1 MYKAIAANKRN
12 TIIIMAVFIA
22 LITGIGWFIA
32 YLYDDYF
39 IITYTLII
47 ATIYA
52 TIQYFAAGSI
62 AMAVNSA
69 REIQKRD
76 NPLLWNT
83 VENLTIAEGLP
94 MPRVFIIDD
103 PAPNAF
109 ATGRNPKRAMVAATT
124 GLLDIMDKRE
134 LTAIM
139 AHELSHVKNYDILV
153 AMIAFGLVSA
163 ISIITDLV
171 LRITFFS
178 RSNNENKNP
187 IILII
192 GLAAL
197 ILSPL
202 VALLIQLAISRQR
215 EYLAD
220 ASSAMTT
227 RDSEGMIM
235 ALEKLKTA
243 SRPMKRQNTA
253 TAHLFLADP
262 LQKGFVGSLFQTHPP
277 LDSRIARLQKTAAK
291 F

>member
-22 LITGIGWFIA
+22 LIAGIGWFIA

-47 ATIYA
+47 ATVYA

-62 AMAVNSA
+62 AMAVNGA

-109 ATGRNPKRAMVAATT
+109 ATGRNPKSAMVAATT

-262 LQKGFVGSLFQTHPP
+262 LRKGFVGSLFQTHPP
-277 LDSRIARLQKTAAK
+277 LDARIARLQKNAAK